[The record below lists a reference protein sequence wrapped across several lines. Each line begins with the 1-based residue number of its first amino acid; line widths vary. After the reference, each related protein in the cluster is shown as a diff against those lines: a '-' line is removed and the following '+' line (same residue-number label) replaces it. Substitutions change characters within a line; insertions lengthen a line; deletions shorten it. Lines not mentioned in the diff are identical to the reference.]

1 MVRLY
6 VALPLDLRVAH
17 VKSFLETAVRWDPSG
32 DSCGRCVLE
41 QGPKVRVRTF
51 EEFVVAPL
59 DSGLDPKRYV
69 LVINN
74 QVRGG
79 VTLVCPNGR
88 AELSPAD
95 RLPAGYSTGGRDP
108 TEVVPAWYLP
118 SDRPGTP
125 TQKWICWVAGRSV
138 TPQRVRQPPKGGGPI
153 AISGHGGG
161 AWEDQTPEGG
171 GR

>member
-1 MVRLY
+1 MICLDVS
-6 VALPLDLRVAH
+6 LPLDLCVTH

-79 VTLVCPNGR
+79 VTLVCPHGS
-88 AELSPAD
+88 AELRSAD
-95 RLPAGYSTGGRDP
+95 RLSTGDGTGGRYP
-108 TEVVPAWYLP
+108 PVAVPARYLP
-118 SDRPGTP
+118 SYRPGTP
-125 TQKWICWVAGRSV
+125 TQKWVCGVAGRTV